1 MRTESRGQAFKRAI
15 EQRGGIEWIAAA
27 VEQGRSMRW
36 IANDLG
42 CGRWWL
48 DRWMH
53 AAPDRRESVLR
64 ARARVARDD
73 VD

>member
-36 IANDLG
+36 IRMILG
-42 CGRWWL
+42 AGGGGSTAGCTPPRTAESPYCG
-48 DRWMH
+48 
-53 AAPDRRESVLR
+53 R
-64 ARARVARDD
+64 ARARGEG
-73 VD
+73 